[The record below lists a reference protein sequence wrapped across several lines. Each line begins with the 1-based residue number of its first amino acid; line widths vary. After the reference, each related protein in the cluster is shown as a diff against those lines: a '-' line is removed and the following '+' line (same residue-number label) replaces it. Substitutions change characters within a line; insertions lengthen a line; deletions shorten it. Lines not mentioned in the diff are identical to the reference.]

1 MSTSDSQQAHRKPTP
16 FTGGSFTEKLAIIAL
31 ILIIIAVFAV
41 LVMTWGVYALPSG
54 T

>member
-1 MSTSDSQQAHRKPTP
+1 MSKLETWRSLKLK
-16 FTGGSFTEKLAIIAL
+16 EKLAIIAL